1 MSRTVG
7 TRLLW
12 LALVNLPLA
21 PVLAKA
27 ADGGQGWDHVSS
39 LLDKHCARCH
49 EVGKTTGRFKDRP
62 AGEFGF
68 VLDMP
73 KLVSRNKLV
82 PGNADASPIFVKI
95 QKGEMP
101 KDISDKCYDG
111 TATATDYCGLSKE
124 ETSALHDAINGLQQP
139 PPEAAIVAEAS
150 APTMAQ
156 PDGAP
161 PMVVQQP
168 PPADY
173 KAPPLVVQTPGTPGY
188 QAPPVVVQVPA
199 TPGYQP
205 PPVVVQPPNYQ
216 APPTSVAVAPPFI
229 TDRDIIRMIS
239 DDAAK
244 ASDLDRYNYRYFT
257 FTHLYNAGEPEK
269 DMRVYRMSL
278 AKLLNS
284 LSTVSDPV
292 VPYAI
297 DPAQTIYRV
306 DISRLGWSKAT
317 WDYIVASD
325 PYVIYYHNSQ
335 FKALEHELQTQVPFV
350 RADWFTFAASRP
362 PLYYTILDLPKTKGE
377 LQHRLGMNGQQD
389 IEARK
394 VERAGFLKSG
404 VSDNNRMVER
414 HAISTGMYWESY
426 DFGSNAERK
435 NIFQFPLGPQ
445 GNYNALAAK
454 FGFTQD
460 GGEIIFSLP
469 NGFHAYYLTD
479 GKGNRLD
486 TGPTKIVHD
495 GSQRDL
501 SVTNGISCMGC
512 HDQGMKYNSFRPG
525 QPLDQVRELV
535 LKSGSYPS
543 EVKEIVSAIF
553 PAGEAFTKRLDT
565 DAKRYADSLAAA
577 GVNVK
582 TKSDGVEMINALSKR
597 FEENLDARLAAAELG
612 MQPDAFMERLNAA
625 GGQAYDLK
633 LRLQQ
638 DLVPRDQFVAL
649 FAKLV
654 NTINDDGDVAIDLT
668 KVAAHINAGTTSYA
682 PPPVDTHAPGYKP
695 PVVAYVPPV
704 VDTHA
709 PDYKPPV
716 VAHAPTYVPPPVDTH
731 AEGYAPPVYAPLP
744 GYAKP
749 SYVSK
754 TFDLAFYANAQYYKV
769 GDYVTFTLKSEQPC
783 FLTLVDTDDKG
794 RSLVLFPN
802 GYHPD
807 SRIEAGVSIQ
817 VPGDIVSGFKIR
829 APSAGIEHITASC
842 NASYDANAGHDYSKD
857 KFAGFESTRALVDAQ
872 VNARR
877 ANQNRLLALEAAPGQ
892 GQKPGSSGGQPGG
905 SVALVANPIEPL
917 IPISSQK
924 SVVIQVRGQ

>member
-27 ADGGQGWDHVSS
+27 AEGGSGWDHVSS

-49 EVGKTTGRFKDRP
+49 EVGKTTGRFKERP

-111 TATATDYCGLSKE
+111 SAAATDYCGLSKE
-124 ETSALHDAINGLQQP
+124 ETSALHDAINALQLP
-139 PPEAAIVAEAS
+139 PPEAVLVAETS

-156 PDGAP
+156 PDGTP
-161 PMVVQQP
+161 PVVVQQP
-168 PPADY
+168 PPGPDY
-173 KAPPLVVQTPGTPGY
+173 QAPPAVVVNPPANYQPPAVVVQTPATPGY
-188 QAPPVVVQVPA
+188 QAPPVVVQVPV
-199 TPGYQP
+199 T
-205 PPVVVQPPNYQ
+205 PNYE

-269 DMRVYRMSL
+269 DMRVYRMAL

-284 LSTVSDPV
+284 LSTLSDPV
-292 VPYAI
+292 MPYAI

-335 FKALEHELQTQVPFV
+335 FKSLEHELQTQVPFV

-377 LQHRLGMNGQQD
+377 LQHRLAMNGQQD

-426 DFGSNAERK
+426 DFGSNADRK

-454 FGFTQD
+454 FGFIQD

-501 SVTNGISCMGC
+501 AVTNGISCMGC

-525 QPLDQVRELV
+525 QPLDQVRDLV

-543 EVKEIVSAIF
+543 EVKEIVGAIF
-553 PAGEAFTKRLDT
+553 PAGDVFTKRLDT
-565 DAKRYADSLAAA
+565 DAKRYADALAAA
-577 GVNVK
+577 GVNVR
-582 TKSDGVEMINALSKR
+582 TKSDGVEMVNALSKR
-597 FEENLDARLAAAELG
+597 FEENLNARLAAAELG

-633 LRLQQ
+633 LRLLQ

-654 NTINDDGDVAIDLT
+654 NTINDEGDVAIDLT
-668 KVAAHINAGTTSYA
+668 KVAAHITSGTTSYA
-682 PPPVDTHAPGYKP
+682 PP
-695 PVVAYVPPV
+695 

-716 VAHAPTYVPPPVDTH
+716 VVPHAPNYVPPPVDTH
-731 AEGYAPPVYAPLP
+731 AENYAPPVYVPIP
-744 GYAKP
+744 GYTKP

-807 SRIEAGVSIQ
+807 SKIEAGVTIQ
-817 VPGDIVSGFKIR
+817 VPGDVVSGFKIR

-857 KFAGFESTRALVDAQ
+857 KFAGFESTRALVNAQ
-872 VNARR
+872 VNARV
-877 ANQNRLLALEAAPGQ
+877 ANQNRLLALEAAPAAAGK
-892 GQKPGSSGGQPGG
+892 GQKPGSSGGQP
-905 SVALVANPIEPL
+905 SNSLSLVANPIEPL
-917 IPISSQK
+917 IPISAQK